1 MEIKTGDEF
10 LALETGTVYV
20 VHAVS
25 KHGTQLILKTKSAHT
40 ENEFVIH
47 MNPER
52 MEMVQK
58 LLKEKMWVPNTPA
71 ARTLY
76 GYETR

>member
-1 MEIKTGDEF
+1 MDIKKGDEF
-10 LALETGTVYV
+10 LALETGTIYY

-25 KHGTQLILKTKSAHT
+25 KYGTQLVLKTACKT
-40 ENEFVIH
+40 NPGEFVIH

-58 LLKEKMWVPNTPA
+58 LLKDKLWVPNTPA

-76 GYETR
+76 GYEAK